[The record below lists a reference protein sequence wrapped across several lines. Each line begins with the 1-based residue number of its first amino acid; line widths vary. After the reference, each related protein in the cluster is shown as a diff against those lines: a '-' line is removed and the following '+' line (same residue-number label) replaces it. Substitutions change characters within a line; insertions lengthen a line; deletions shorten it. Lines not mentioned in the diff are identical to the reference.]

1 MPEPGR
7 LTVTLDAPADDGVE
21 PRVRLIVA
29 DTGIGIAEEDLGLVF
44 QPYFTTKTLGIGL
57 GLALTRRII
66 EEHGG
71 TIGIES
77 RVGHGTTVTLLVP
90 VGTGAETPVE
100 GEVVSAGDGGAVSG
114 RRAQGGEAA

>member
-1 MPEPGR
+1 
-7 LTVTLDAPADDGVE
+7 VTLDAPADDGVE

-77 RVGHGTTVTLLVP
+77 RMGHGTTVTLLVP
-90 VGTGAETPVE
+90 VGTEAPVE
-100 GEVVSAGDGGAVSG
+100 VEVVSVGDGGAVSG
-114 RRAQGGEAA
+114 RRAPGGEAA